1 MLFKS
6 PLLKSTVAVRD
17 VKLHSPTFITVC
29 WQVVHLNFYLVI
41 VHSVKIMFAAKALRI
56 VINVESDST
65 TANQK
70 ENDTLETVEI
80 EESQKQM
87 LDEGSVCR
95 YLLTT

>member
-6 PLLKSTVAVRD
+6 SLLKSPVAFGD
-17 VKLHSPTFITVC
+17 VKLHSPTFRTVC
-29 WQVVHLNFYLVI
+29 WQVVYLSFYLVI

-70 ENDTLETVEI
+70 ENDTLETVKI
-80 EESQKQM
+80 EESQKQT
-87 LDEGSVCR
+87 LDEGSECR
-95 YLLTT
+95 YLLIT

>member
-1 MLFKS
+1 
-6 PLLKSTVAVRD
+6 
-17 VKLHSPTFITVC
+17 
-29 WQVVHLNFYLVI
+29 
-41 VHSVKIMFAAKALRI
+41 MFAAKAPRI
-56 VINVESDST
+56 VINLENDST

>member
-6 PLLKSTVAVRD
+6 TLLKSMVVFCD

-29 WQVVHLNFYLVI
+29 WQVVYLNFYLVI

-80 EESQKQM
+80 EESQKQT
-87 LDEGSVCR
+87 LDEGRVCR
-95 YLLTT
+95 YLLIT